1 MATYD
6 EKLVDGK
13 ALDQLSVGIYNKL
26 KQKIDE
32 KPNTTVTGG
41 KGVTVSKSV
50 DDYTINIVSANTGI
64 TINDDNIQL
73 NVVNDVTSGGV
84 EKPLSAEQGKILK
97 QKIDEKEPKI
107 NIKNSGFNLNKSDEI
122 NLDDSNT
129 LATSKSVKLA
139 YDKGVEAINSIGD
152 KLNKGSLP
160 SSVSDAKSIYD
171 LIENNSGL
179 NFDTALL
186 YLNDAGTK
194 AKGKVYFDR
203 NKKGM
208 FECIKETTGTVN
220 STEFFV
226 DISNKSSSDRLTNL
240 GNNYLCYSVSHSREY
255 LYKVNE
261 STYDII
267 TKSPHDFKFKI
278 KKSGTYKI
286 TGISR
291 LSNAELQFFLNDN
304 MIATKGASDESVV
317 ADILIIEVKTNDT
330 IRIQLNSEYGI
341 KSSTFICE
349 KYSV

>member
-240 GNNYLCYSVSHSREY
+240 IHIEQKNKYYTSSSIQFADATIYKLGNIAFVVIYFAVNSTDAIEIKFPLAFKSVTFVS
-255 LYKVNE
+255 V
-261 STYDII
+261 TD
-267 TKSPHDFKFKI
+267 
-278 KKSGTYKI
+278 
-286 TGISR
+286 
-291 LSNAELQFFLNDN
+291 NDN
-304 MIATKGASDESVV
+304 KFEKNGTVFLDWPTQTSVRAKNVLGSATMLVIGE
-317 ADILIIEVKTNDT
+317 I
-330 IRIQLNSEYGI
+330 
-341 KSSTFICE
+341 
-349 KYSV
+349 